1 LKDKLTLQ
9 VKGSA
14 TDLQKLNEEMEKQ
27 KTVLSETALKAKQ
40 AELQDKYSKHQ
51 LLIKGADEELRSKEE
66 EVVSPMLQEIQK
78 IIDAIGE
85 KEKYTAIFD
94 TSAGNVLFKNKNH
107 DLTKRVLDDFDKAS
121 KAKK

>member
-1 LKDKLTLQ
+1 
-9 VKGSA
+9 
-14 TDLQKLNEEMEKQ
+14 M
-27 KTVLSETALKAKQ
+27 
-40 AELQDKYSKHQ
+40 
-51 LLIKGADEELRSKEE
+51 LIKGADEELRRKEE
-66 EVVSPMLQEIQK
+66 EVVSAMLKEIQK

-94 TSAGNVLFKNKNH
+94 TSAGNVLFKNSKH